1 MGQSSPLKP
10 SVEATKKISTVCL
23 VHVKGR
29 IDRITYSVK
38 LTGVLPNEGGEVSTM
53 LSNADDAGDGAGV

>member
-1 MGQSSPLKP
+1 MSR
-10 SVEATKKISTVCL
+10 E
-23 VHVKGR
+23 

>member
-1 MGQSSPLKP
+1 VS
-10 SVEATKKISTVCL
+10 L